1 MKENIKRFF
10 QNGLF
15 ASIGFFAVDAVML
28 IVAVRFA
35 DIFFGSMYTAQLSAG
50 AVLLLCGAGL
60 FFVGYTF
67 ILPLKRNWQT
77 VLSVTAAPI
86 LILLA
91 VLGLLSVIFQS
102 QYFLVPLTIPGN
114 LIFALIPEETG
125 AWQNDFLPPVCLCL
139 TPLVLFLCT
148 AVGAVV
154 RERQEKSARQSAE
167 RKATKYEEN
176 P

>member
-1 MKENIKRFF
+1 MRENTKSFF
-10 QNGLF
+10 KNSLLALLGYA
-15 ASIGFFAVDAVML
+15 ASVIVMA
-28 IVAVRFA
+28 IVPPVLAHDLPTLQFTV
-35 DIFFGSMYTAQLSAG
+35 GTL
-50 AVLLLCGAGL
+50 LLLCGAGL

-91 VLGLLSVIFQS
+91 AIVLPSVLFQS
-102 QYFLVPLTIPGN
+102 QYLLLPITIPGN

-125 AWQNDFLPPVCLCL
+125 AWQNDFLPPVCLCI

-176 P
+176 PSNR

>member
-1 MKENIKRFF
+1 MKENTKSFVK
-10 QNGLF
+10 NSLLALLGYA
-15 ASIGFFAVDAVML
+15 ASVIVMA
-28 IVAVRFA
+28 IVPPVLAHDLPTLQFTV
-35 DIFFGSMYTAQLSAG
+35 GTL
-50 AVLLLCGAGL
+50 LLLCGAGL

-91 VLGLLSVIFQS
+91 ALGLLSVVFQS

-154 RERQEKSARQSAE
+154 RGRQEKSARQSAE

-176 P
+176 PSNR